1 LSSKQT
7 SVVNEMWYD
16 LTAAQTRS
24 VQPTCAS
31 ASFALTNLRE
41 VLQVENMKRVAMTK
55 SIGERMQSNLRSTES
70 GGSLWEAARLMRKS
84 DMCRSSNGISEVGET
99 SSLLNVSRGDTHTA
113 LGLLPPNSPTRRRQN
128 GDSKKKVKR
137 EHPLERPQAGSTPLD

>member
-1 LSSKQT
+1 
-7 SVVNEMWYD
+7 MWYD

-55 SIGERMQSNLRSTES
+55 SIGERMHSNLRSSES

-84 DMCRSSNGISEVGET
+84 DVSLVEWQLRSRRDV
-99 SSLLNVSRGDTHTA
+99 VSA
-113 LGLLPPNSPTRRRQN
+113 ECQP
-128 GDSKKKVKR
+128 KR
-137 EHPLERPQAGSTPLD
+137 HSYCARVVATELAH